1 MRTTVVRSGVVLVG
15 LCALAIVLA
24 FSSTS
29 AAQVP
34 YQTMVQY
41 TGPGEHPVSVVVD
54 KVGNVWVSLQP
65 ICQVRKYAPNW
76 RELVR
81 IDLVGDC
88 SEDTGA
94 SGLAVD
100 ATGRLYA
107 AVVGSDAAVR
117 GVYEVSPSGAT
128 FRIPGTEDIDF
139 PNSIAFD
146 HHNGTMYVT
155 DMYGGSVWRIPHGG
169 QAERWISDSTL
180 TGIPLPGTNG
190 PPFGPNG
197 IAVHHGYV
205 LVSVSFLPRLVK
217 VPINGDGS
225 AGEPQIL
232 FDFMRLFS
240 LGIFALDDIALDVFG
255 NIYASVVAGPKAVA
269 RLSADGTEI
278 ALLGDFP
285 AAVTSLAF
293 GTGKGSRK
301 SLFVA
306 LNPEFGGT
314 FSGIVKLDAGVPGR
328 PVP

>member
-1 MRTTVVRSGVVLVG
+1 MRTTVVRRSVVLVG

-29 AAQVP
+29 AAQMTP
-34 YQTMVQY
+34 YQTMVEY

-76 RELVR
+76 RELLR

-88 SEDTGA
+88 SGDTGA

-107 AVVGSDAAVR
+107 AVKGSDVTVR
-117 GVYEVSPSGAT
+117 GVYEVSPSGGMS
-128 FRIPGTEDIDF
+128 RIPGTDQILF

-155 DMYGGSVWRIPHGG
+155 DMERGAVWRVPRGGSAEVW
-169 QAERWISDSTL
+169 AEGPVYE
-180 TGIPLPGTNG
+180 GIAL
-190 PPFGPNG
+190 FGPRLGANG
-197 IAVHHGYV
+197 IAVDRGEV
-205 LVSVSFLPRLVK
+205 VVSVSFPARV
-217 VPINGDGS
+217 VRIPIRADDS
-225 AGEPQIL
+225 AGEPTVLSLPPDPVANPALL
-232 FDFMRLFS
+232 FA
-240 LGIFALDDIALDVFG
+240 IDDIALDVFG
-255 NIYASVVAGPKAVA
+255 DVFVSAIAVGGIGRVA
-269 RLSADGTEI
+269 ADGS
-278 ALLGDFP
+278 
-285 AAVTSLAF
+285 AVQRVAMLPGAVVSLAF

-306 LNPEFGGT
+306 MNPEFGGS
-314 FSGIVKLDAGVPGR
+314 FSGIVKIDAGVPGR
-328 PVP
+328 PLP

>member
-1 MRTTVVRSGVVLVG
+1 MRTRVVRRNAVIVG
-15 LCALAIVLA
+15 FCALAVVLA

-29 AAQVP
+29 AAQIP

-41 TGPGEHPVSVVVD
+41 TGPGEHPVSVAVD

-88 SEDTGA
+88 SGDTGA

-107 AVVGSDAAVR
+107 AVKGSDPSVR
-117 GVYEVSPSGAT
+117 GVYEVSRSGAMS
-128 FRIPGTEDIDF
+128 RIPGTEQILF

-155 DMYGGSVWRIPHGG
+155 DMERGAVWRVPRGGSAEVW
-169 QAERWISDSTL
+169 AEGPVYE
-180 TGIPLPGTNG
+180 GIAL
-190 PPFGPNG
+190 FGPRLGANG
-197 IAVHHGYV
+197 IAVDRGEV
-205 LVSVSFLPRLVK
+205 VVSVSFPARV
-217 VPINGDGS
+217 VRIPIQADDS
-225 AGEPQIL
+225 AGEPIVLSLPPDPVANPALL
-232 FDFMRLFS
+232 FA
-240 LGIFALDDIALDVFG
+240 IDDIALDVFG
-255 NIYASVVAGPKAVA
+255 NVFVSAIAVGGIGWVA
-269 RLSADGTEI
+269 ADGS
-278 ALLGDFP
+278 
-285 AAVTSLAF
+285 AVQRFATLPGAVVSLAF

-306 LNPEFGGT
+306 MNPEFGGT
-314 FSGIVKLDAGVPGR
+314 FSGIVKLAAGVPGR